1 MRCTSYCPHRTRAT
15 GPISVTLPLGITF
28 HRFLYLLLALA
39 TFACGASRTVLA
51 ARPDEPESEATASD
65 EDEKLPTID
74 QMELPTFQRLMKG
87 PAVDWVVMHTKKVI
101 ECEPVYPRPGTL
113 EDIDKKAKQAMRKAG
128 DPPETDMAR
137 QKRLALSYVPITL
150 LEGEEREYKLHVKYI
165 KEIVYYEELMLR
177 RIDQLL
183 DDRQVRQ
190 AYELLTALEERHE
203 SWPGVAARKNRILF
217 TEAALRLEERQPQHA
232 LALLEALFERSPA
245 YSGLEA
251 EFGKVSFALVASA
264 LETDD
269 KRAARFFIKRLARRF
284 PNHKVV
290 KEWTARWMQETRELL
305 DKATAAERAGEP
317 DAALDLAE
325 NAARTWPELPDLMPV
340 YHHLAGRYP
349 RLRVGVIDLPDPVLK
364 GSNLPGTATDI
375 SPVMLSAA
383 GRRHRLLTQTPLFEA
398 ARLEHKTIRFET
410 RFFEEWEPTELG
422 HSVLFRLRSW
432 RTAGASQPLLSAA
445 GLFGALRRRLDPQRV
460 LYDARFAA
468 AVESLEVRSPFEL
481 VVRFRQ
487 VPLRP
492 EALFAFAIPPQNTTD
507 DFDLD
512 ESFAASQPAAPVV
525 TWPFE
530 LKSLDDRRAVYRR
543 TIQEPE
549 GAADHHVAEVVEVK
563 YDSHAKAIQGL
574 LRGEVSLLP
583 RVPTAVVR
591 TLSARQEF
599 AKQTLALPTT
609 HLLQFNPRCR
619 ALSAR
624 TLRRAL
630 VYAIDRRAIL
640 EGVFLHGSLEGPA
653 GSLGRLTSAPFAT
666 TSYAYN
672 RAKEVEPH
680 KFDPALAY
688 SLAKTAEKELGSK
701 LPVLNLISSSEPE
714 IQAAADRIVEQW
726 KAAGIEVRR
735 SVASTASLSE
745 TGPDEWDI
753 LYRTESLAEPL
764 VELWQFLALTN
775 STETGA
781 LGHLPTWLRHELLA
795 LDRVGDWQT
804 ARDLLH
810 RLHKQFWAEVHL
822 IPLWEIDDVMII
834 RKNVHGVPDRPVNPY
849 QRIERWKVE
858 PWFSKESPL

>member
-1 MRCTSYCPHRTRAT
+1 MKMKNCNLEMSGRDFEWRAKKHARQAMRLFTV
-15 GPISVTLPLGITF
+15 VTCV
-28 HRFLYLLLALA
+28 LLAFG
-39 TFACGASRTVLA
+39 TGVTEGAAPT
-51 ARPDEPESEATASD
+51 DESETEEPASD

-87 PAVDWVVMHTKKVI
+87 PAVDWIVMYTKKVI

-113 EDIDKKAKQAMRKAG
+113 EDIDKKVRKAMRKSG

-137 QKRLALSYVPITL
+137 QKRLALSYVPVTL

-183 DDRQVRQ
+183 DNRQVRQ
-190 AYELLTALEERHE
+190 AYELLTALEERHA
-203 SWPGVAARKNRILF
+203 SWPGVALRKNRILF
-217 TEAALRLEERQPQHA
+217 TEAVLRFEERQHQHA

-245 YSGLEA
+245 YTGLEA
-251 EFGKVSFALVASA
+251 EFGKVVTVLISSA

-269 KRAARFFIKRLARRF
+269 KRAARFFLKRLARRY

-290 KEWTARWMQETRELL
+290 KEWTGLWMQQTRELL
-305 DKATAAERAGEP
+305 EKAAASEHAGQP
-317 DAALDLAE
+317 DTALDLAE
-325 NAARTWPELPDLMPV
+325 SAAHTWPDLPEMMPA
-340 YHHLAGRYP
+340 YSRLASRYP
-349 RLRVGVIDLPDPVLK
+349 RLRVGVIDLPGPARDR
-364 GSNLPGTATDI
+364 AT
-375 SPVMLSAA
+375 VRLSEAD
-383 GRRHRLLTQTPLFEA
+383 RRRDCLTETPLFEP
-398 ARLEHKTIRFET
+398 ARFEHKTIRFET
-410 RFFEEWEPTELG
+410 RYFEEWEPTELG

-432 RTAGASQPLLSAA
+432 RTAGGSQPLLSAA
-445 GLFGALRRRLDPQRV
+445 GLFGALRRRLDQQTGF
-460 LYDARFAA
+460 YDARFAA
-468 AVESLEVRSPFEL
+468 AVEALEVRSPFEL
-481 VVRFRQ
+481 VVRFRH

-492 EALFAFAIPPQNTTD
+492 EALFAFAIPPRSTD
-507 DFDLD
+507 DDADLN
-512 ESFAASQPAAPVV
+512 ESSAASELAEPVA

-549 GAADHHVAEVVEVK
+549 GAADRHVAEVVEVK

-574 LRGEVSLLP
+574 LRGEVSFLP
-583 RVPTAVVR
+583 RVPASAVR
-591 TLSARQEF
+591 PLSARQEF
-599 AKQTLALPTT
+599 SRQTYALPTT

-640 EGVFLHGSLEGPA
+640 EGVFLHGSLQGPA
-653 GSLGRLTSAPFAT
+653 GNLGRLTSAPFAT

-680 KFDPALAY
+680 KFDPALAF

-701 LPVLNLISSSEPE
+701 LPVLNLVCSPEPE

-726 KAAGIEVRR
+726 KSAGIEVRR
-735 SVASTASLSE
+735 STASAASLAE
-745 TGPDEWDI
+745 AGPEEWDI
-753 LYRTESLAEPL
+753 IYRTERLAEP
-764 VELWQFLALTN
+764 VVDLWQFLSLTT

-781 LGHLPTWLRHELLA
+781 LAHLPTWLRHELLA

-834 RKNVHGVPDRPVNPY
+834 RKNVHGLSDRPVNPY

-858 PWFSKESPL
+858 PWFSKDPPL